1 MCIFFLVSAS
11 YRPECGTSPST
22 NRELTQLELQK
33 KYYACWDYRTIA
45 SNWCKDYCNT
55 GIPCTGD
62 KRMYYPTEM
71 E

>member
-1 MCIFFLVSAS
+1 MCIFFLVSTYSLSCHPDQPINQAVAN
-11 YRPECGTSPST
+11 SPP
-22 NRELTQLELQK
+22 K

-45 SNWCKDYCNT
+45 SAWCKDYCNT

-62 KRMYYPTEM
+62 KRMYYPTEV